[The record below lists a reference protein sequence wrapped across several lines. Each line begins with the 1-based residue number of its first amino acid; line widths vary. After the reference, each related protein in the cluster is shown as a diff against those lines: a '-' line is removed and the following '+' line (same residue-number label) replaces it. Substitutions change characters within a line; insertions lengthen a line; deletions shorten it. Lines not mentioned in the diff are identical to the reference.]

1 MQFESSHVVRILH
14 SGAADRG
21 AHVRHEDTCTQP
33 PSQKVSRE
41 CQQLPIR
48 RLSRIEPF
56 QLLLQAATQ
65 VNEASISYV
74 SKLLVISATFIVL
87 GSWTLRQLVDYT
99 SRTIASITEVT
110 R

>member
-1 MQFESSHVVRILH
+1 MTTDGAVELLRNAMIAAAIVAGPMLLAALVVGLIV
-14 SGAADRG
+14 G
-21 AHVRHEDTCTQP
+21 V
-33 PSQKVSRE
+33 
-41 CQQLPIR
+41 
-48 RLSRIEPF
+48 
-56 QLLLQAATQ
+56 LQAATQ

-87 GSWTLRQLVDYT
+87 GAWTLRQLVDYT

>member
-1 MQFESSHVVRILH
+1 MTTDGAVKVLRIAMIAAAIVAGPMLLAALVVGLIV
-14 SGAADRG
+14 G
-21 AHVRHEDTCTQP
+21 V
-33 PSQKVSRE
+33 
-41 CQQLPIR
+41 
-48 RLSRIEPF
+48 
-56 QLLLQAATQ
+56 LQAATQ